1 MSRDRRWPRTGL
13 NATTEGIGDLAVR
26 DILVDYAGNGARSV
40 AGFGEVKQEIE
51 DGSSANRKLGL
62 KDFFRHGT
70 GMWAQN
76 TGR

>member
-1 MSRDRRWPRTGL
+1 M
-13 NATTEGIGDLAVR
+13 R